1 MGLSHSVSEIDG
13 DFSRKSQN
21 FPSPCIL
28 RPAKGV
34 SVVIGYRCGGQKLEW
49 WGYRA
54 DKEVWRYLQPCG
66 YNAQTWQ
73 TDRLWCRPPLGGVN
87 APWLKLTPPDVTP
100 QQTPWHGMTVNK
112 SRSWSFYQC
121 RCNSIVYSSK
131 WLILEWSIVV
141 ALFVSCCYQLALPVV
156 NVLFLQWTESW
167 IQSDQISRL
176 SIWNNC
182 CSWHMKD
189 HRSLTPLAVEQ

>member
-1 MGLSHSVSEIDG
+1 MWIQCTNV
-13 DFSRKSQN
+13 
-21 FPSPCIL
+21 
-28 RPAKGV
+28 
-34 SVVIGYRCGGQKLEW
+34 
-49 WGYRA
+49 
-54 DKEVWRYLQPCG
+54 
-66 YNAQTWQ
+66 
-73 TDRLWCRPPLGGVN
+73 TDRQTFMQTPLGGCKPPWLKLTPPWCGFGCRPPLGGVN
-87 APWLKLTPPDVTP
+87 APWLKLTPPDVTL